1 MASQTLHPPVVWA
14 QRKDQVFLSV
24 DLQDV
29 KSENIKLE
37 PTKLS
42 FFGKSGT
49 KQYSFEIEFLKE
61 IDPAKSK
68 YVVRPRSIEFVV
80 IKKDLGYWE
89 RILKEQPKI
98 KLNWLKVDWNKWKDE
113 DEVAED
119 DGGFDMGGMGNFD
132 MGQFGGNE
140 GADMNS
146 DSDEEEIPGLEEE
159 KEKKEGEKEKKE
171 EEKEKKEGKVEDEK
185 KA

>member
-1 MASQTLHPPVVWA
+1 VKISNWNLPNFPSLASLV
-14 QRKDQVFLSV
+14 LSNTV
-24 DLQDV
+24 
-29 KSENIKLE
+29 
-37 PTKLS
+37 
-42 FFGKSGT
+42 
-49 KQYSFEIEFLKE
+49 FEIEFLKE

-159 KEKKEGEKEKKE
+159 KERLEGEKDKME

>member
-29 KSENIKLE
+29 KNENIKLE

-68 YVVRPRSIEFVV
+68 YVVRPRSIEFVL
-80 IKKDLGYWE
+80 IKKDLSYWE
-89 RILKEQPKI
+89 RILKEQPKT

-132 MGQFGGNE
+132 MGQFGG
-140 GADMNS
+140 GQSGGDMNS
-146 DSDEEEIPGLEEE
+146 DSDEEEIPGLEED
-159 KEKKEGEKEKKE
+159 KEKKEKEK
-171 EEKEKKEGKVEDEK
+171 EKEKKEGKEDEILK
-185 KA
+185 